1 MSVLA
6 HCEKRP
12 AERESEVSYVVVSIS
27 PASPQEAYRAHAPES
42 ARSGADA
49 VVVQS
54 DRPPALAV
62 AGRRGHRRHP
72 LVAPGRTRPSGRLW
86 SSPPATAG
94 AAALPVRP
102 LDRLLSV
109 CRSLSG
115 GLVCRPGALPAP
127 SHLLPLAQHP
137 CRRAAPVSTRPR

>member
-1 MSVLA
+1 MAVHACPYSCVARKGLPSKKESVA
-6 HCEKRP
+6 
-12 AERESEVSYVVVSIS
+12 YVVVPIS

-54 DRPPALAV
+54 DRPPALAI
-62 AGRRGHRRHP
+62 AGRCRHRRHA
-72 LVAPGRTRPSGRLW
+72 LAAPGRTPPSWRLW

-94 AAALPVRP
+94 VSALPPRP
-102 LDRLLSV
+102 LARLLSV
-109 CRSLSG
+109 CRSLPG

-137 CRRAAPVSTRPR
+137 CL